1 MINMCLNR
9 GESVSKQS
17 VIKTFK
23 RKPFFMYIY
32 VKTKKKKNGYK
43 EQIELNYWNLYTRQ
57 AYSISNRA
65 SSILISLFKTTKI
78 SFVKLY
84 IKNKSRKSK
93 RIL

>member
-9 GESVSKQS
+9 GESFSKQS
-17 VIKTFK
+17 DIKTFK
-23 RKPFFMYIY
+23 RQPFFMYIY
-32 VKTKKKKNGYK
+32 VKTKNKWYK
-43 EQIELNYWNLYTRQ
+43 EQLELNYWNLYTRK
-57 AYSISNRA
+57 AYFISNRA
-65 SSILISLFKTTKI
+65 SSILISSFKTIKI

>member
-32 VKTKKKKNGYK
+32 VKTKKKKRYK
-43 EQIELNYWNLYTRQ
+43 EQLELNYWNLYTRK
-57 AYSISNRA
+57 AYFISNRA
-65 SSILISLFKTTKI
+65 SSILISSFKTIKI

-84 IKNKSRKSK
+84 IKNKNPN
-93 RIL
+93 I

>member
-1 MINMCLNR
+1 MCLNR

-32 VKTKKKKNGYK
+32 VKTKKKWYK
-43 EQIELNYWNLYTRQ
+43 EQLELNYWNLYTRK
-57 AYSISNRA
+57 AYFISNRA
-65 SSILISLFKTTKI
+65 SSSLISSFKTIKI

-84 IKNKSRKSK
+84 IKNKNPN
-93 RIL
+93 I

>member
-17 VIKTFK
+17 VIKTLK
-23 RKPFFMYIY
+23 RQPFFMYIY
-32 VKTKKKKNGYK
+32 VKTKKKWYK
-43 EQIELNYWNLYTRQ
+43 EQLELIYWNLYTRK
-57 AYSISNRA
+57 AYFISNRA

-84 IKNKSRKSK
+84 IKNKNPN
-93 RIL
+93 I

>member
-32 VKTKKKKNGYK
+32 VKTKKKWYK
-43 EQIELNYWNLYTRQ
+43 EQLELNYWNLYTRK
-57 AYSISNRA
+57 AYFISNRA
-65 SSILISLFKTTKI
+65 SSILISSFKTIKI

-84 IKNKSRKSK
+84 IKNKNPN
-93 RIL
+93 I